1 MKRYLIPVFLLS
13 LTLPAVAQRTIREI
27 NLKSTHTKVQPISV
41 DPSGVVLHFK
51 NGEKIQGLSIQPP
64 HQVEL
69 NPLDGQLCSGVE
81 KCQGQA
87 PSMLQLTRVKPKRVK
102 GRIPNSDGTSM
113 LVIVTNSGK
122 KYLFT
127 ATPVGKAKY
136 QVYNIN

>member
-1 MKRYLIPVFLLS
+1 MKRYLIPVLLFS
-13 LTLPAVAQRTIREI
+13 LSLPAVAQRTIREI

>member
-1 MKRYLIPVFLLS
+1 MKRYLIPLL
-13 LTLPAVAQRTIREI
+13 LLALAGPVTAQRMIREI
-27 NLKSTHTKVQPISV
+27 NLQSNHTKVQPISV
-41 DPSGVVLHFK
+41 DPSGIVLHFK

-64 HQVEL
+64 HQIEI
-69 NPLDGQLCSGVE
+69 NPLDGLLCSGVDR
-81 KCQGQA
+81 CQGQA

-113 LVIVTNSGK
+113 LVIVTNSGN

-127 ATPVGKAKY
+127 ATPVGRAKY

>member
-1 MKRYLIPVFLLS
+1 MKRYLVPLLV
-13 LTLPAVAQRTIREI
+13 LAFTLPALAQRTIREI

-41 DPSGVVLHFK
+41 DPSGVILHFK

-81 KCQGQA
+81 SCQGNA
-87 PSMLQLTRVKPKRVK
+87 PSMLQLTRVRPKRVK

-113 LVIVTNSGK
+113 LVIVTNSGN

-127 ATPVGKAKY
+127 TTPVGKSKY